1 MSDYWEEDKMHYLHS
16 CLFIWY
22 LGTPPFDVVWV
33 KDGCVLPDCDDFQQH
48 VFGDGKISLCLT
60 DAFAEDGGEYFC
72 EVFNPF
78 GEDTTKC
85 RLSVKGS

>member
-1 MSDYWEEDKMHYLHS
+1 MSDYWEEENILNS
-16 CLFIWY
+16 FLLIRY

-48 VFGDGKISLCLT
+48 DFGDGRISLCLT

-72 EVFNPF
+72 EVFNTF